1 MHEVIRRYKSM
12 QTPNVF
18 TNERRGKDINVLKCK
33 VLNSLEFCRTVD
45 GQAVLTYTFV
55 RVTP

>member
-1 MHEVIRRYKSM
+1 M
-12 QTPNVF
+12 QKPNVI
-18 TNERRGKDINVLKCK
+18 TNERRGKGINVLKCK